1 MGVLYI
7 SFSLIFKIFSVI
19 SFTVFLIIVLAHI
32 YSRFKRQKQLKLNSD
47 SIVLIVGACTGIGK
61 VMAV

>member
-7 SFSLIFKIFSVI
+7 SFNLLFKIFSVL
-19 SFTVFLIIVLAHI
+19 SFTVFLIIVVSHI
-32 YSRFKRQKQLKLNSD
+32 YSRFKRRKQLKLNSD